1 VLNKIIYFCCSF
13 QSSEDKSEPRDSV
26 DGALLQDLGEGHAV
40 AIDEEHPNDV
50 VVEHVVEEEYNIGV
64 DEENDSLESPVW
76 SESGMESLDFPLSS
90 R

>member
-1 VLNKIIYFCCSF
+1 VLNKTIYFCSF

-26 DGALLQDLGEGHAV
+26 GGALLLQDLGEEHAV
-40 AIDEEHPNDV
+40 AIDEEHANDV
-50 VVEHVVEEEYNIGV
+50 VDEHDVEEECNII

>member
-1 VLNKIIYFCCSF
+1 M
-13 QSSEDKSEPRDSV
+13 
-26 DGALLQDLGEGHAV
+26 QDLGEEHAV
-40 AIDEEHPNDV
+40 AIDEEHANDV
-50 VVEHVVEEEYNIGV
+50 VDEHDVEEECNII